1 MSKSKKQKKTD
12 NPLNDIRMGDEDNSY
27 TKSIRQETK
36 ETKENDT
43 PDKNNILGSMRQ
55 ETKETKQNDTPDK
68 NNMFGSITKLSN
80 AFNFSRK
87 NEDNPDFNP
96 NNITEKL
103 TNQIIELLNN
113 PKLVYE
119 NDPELLNDPSHNL
132 STYIIDKCY
141 DWIDVTL
148 QPIAISSGYL
158 VKNTI
163 ITVTVPF
170 SLMFNDATTLL
181 MAGHQA
187 TSLINEIK
195 NFNILNILSKKKEP
209 TPNFLSPYIE
219 NSDAEIENI
228 KTTLNNINLFRI
240 QIKNSILHIVNLI
253 IDKLREIKMD
263 DTTKKEK
270 ITEFIDALENTK
282 EEKSEEVAESVF
294 TTFSEVIFG
303 YKSIKEKKDQNNHNN
318 NKGGKLRLFLHSG
331 RTVRH
336 RQRRTTRRGR
346 RQRRTTR
353 RGRRQRRTTRRGRRQ
368 RQRRT
373 TRRQRRL

>member
-1 MSKSKKQKKTD
+1 MA
-12 NPLNDIRMGDEDNSY
+12 
-27 TKSIRQETK
+27 QETK
-36 ETKENDT
+36 QETKENDT
-43 PDKNNILGSMRQ
+43 TDKNNIL
-55 ETKETKQNDTPDK
+55 
-68 NNMFGSITKLSN
+68 N
-80 AFNFSRK
+80 AFNFSRI

-113 PKLVYE
+113 PNLVYE

-132 STYIIDKCY
+132 SMYIIDKCY

-187 TSLINEIK
+187 TSLVNEIN
-195 NFNILNILSKKKEP
+195 NFNILNVLSKKKEP

-219 NSDAEIENI
+219 HSEAEIQNI

-282 EEKSEEVAESVF
+282 EDKSDEVAESVF

-303 YKSIKEKKDQNNHNN
+303 YKSIKQEKDQNNHN
-318 NKGGKLRLFLHSG
+318 NKGGKLRLFLHNG
-331 RTVRH
+331 RTARRRTARRGQ
-336 RQRRTTRRGR
+336 RQR
-346 RQRRTTR
+346 
-353 RGRRQRRTTRRGRRQ
+353 
-368 RQRRT
+368 RRT
-373 TRRQRRL
+373 TRRQRRRTTRRQRRQRR